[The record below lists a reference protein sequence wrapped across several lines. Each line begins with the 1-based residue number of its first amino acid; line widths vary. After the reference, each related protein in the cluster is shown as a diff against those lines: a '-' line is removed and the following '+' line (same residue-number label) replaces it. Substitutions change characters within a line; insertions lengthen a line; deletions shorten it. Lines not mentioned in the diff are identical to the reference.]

1 MTDHLSLLRTEG
13 FPWSWDFQCKNLD
26 SPGQT
31 GRVGHPIGEGAGEAA
46 AHTCCPLPAGSP
58 WWCRAASGPWAAPPS
73 HLLPQCLQRLG
84 QMCSGKKGL
93 TSLDTHSSKICQLAL
108 VSLCSP
114 ILHLSAHPD
123 YLVCRTQAPKS
134 DGETIALSAPA
145 MASIQMSAINSI
157 YMYSIERE
165 RHTQRDRQR
174 DRDRQTD
181 RETDIPE

>member
-1 MTDHLSLLRTEG
+1 MTDRLSLLRTEA

-31 GRVGHPIGEGAGEAA
+31 GRVGPIGEGAGEAA

-73 HLLPQCLQRLG
+73 HVLLQCLQRLG
-84 QMCSGKKGL
+84 QMCSGKKGI
-93 TSLDTHSSKICQLAL
+93 TSLDTHSRKICQLAL
-108 VSLCSP
+108 VSLCSR

-134 DGETIALSAPA
+134 DGKTVALSAPA
-145 MASIQMSAINSI
+145 MASVQMSTITSVYVYSI
-157 YMYSIERE
+157 YRE
-165 RHTQRDRQR
+165 RHTQRGRKTER
-174 DRDRQTD
+174 
-181 RETDIPE
+181 